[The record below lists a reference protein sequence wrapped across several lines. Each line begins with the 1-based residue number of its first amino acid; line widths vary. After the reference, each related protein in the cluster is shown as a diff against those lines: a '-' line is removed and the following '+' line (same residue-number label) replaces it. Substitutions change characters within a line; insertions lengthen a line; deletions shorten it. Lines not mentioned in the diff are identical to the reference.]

1 MRRFQLC
8 LFLAFGFIAYKGVDN
23 YVGQAEARGF
33 AMAIPIM
40 TLEQLQQIPFEP
52 RDL

>member
-1 MRRFQLC
+1 MILRLQALIA
-8 LFLAFGFIAYKGVDN
+8 LFFGIVAWHGVDN

-33 AMAIPIM
+33 AAAMPIM
-40 TLEQLQQIPFEP
+40 TLEQLQQIPV